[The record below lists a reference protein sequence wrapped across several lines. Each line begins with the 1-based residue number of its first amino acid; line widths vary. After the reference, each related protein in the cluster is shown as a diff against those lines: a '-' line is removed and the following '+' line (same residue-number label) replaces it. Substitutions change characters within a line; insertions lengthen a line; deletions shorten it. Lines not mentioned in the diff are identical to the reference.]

1 MTKGL
6 FTSLEEIKFQR
17 DLWRR
22 AHRLVIKKAEKYK
35 PLFTSLEEIKFR
47 DAFVNGNVTPVRH
60 EPNAGKKNVQKQDI
74 VCFKRQNKRSQRLF
88 RGERTR

>member
-22 AHRLVIKKAEKYK
+22 AHRPIIKREEKFK
-35 PLFTSLEEIKFR
+35 PLFTSVEEFKFQV
-47 DAFVNGNVTPVRH
+47 AFVNGNVVPVRR
-60 EPNAGKKNVQKQDI
+60 ESNAGRNPIQTRRLICSKGQTKKIQQT
-74 VCFKRQNKRSQRLF
+74 FK
-88 RGERTR
+88 GRTR